1 MYNEGE
7 QSMKNIR
14 YYKENLRRK
23 VLIVEDEF
31 VNQQILGQII
41 SSEYEPIFAN
51 NGQEALDILHE
62 NPQEISLVLLDL
74 NMPVM
79 DGYTLMSI
87 MNEEEILKRI
97 PIIVLTSEKS
107 AEIKSLQLGAQ
118 DFITKPY
125 DMPEIILAR
134 VKRSILLAEETEIIL
149 RTEKDSL
156 TGLTTKKYFFEYIN
170 RYDQHNPNAQ
180 MDAIAI
186 NIKKFRTINALL
198 GHRYGDRLLI
208 SIANSLRK
216 LMEKH
221 EGIVSRVDSDTFFVY
236 ITSLDN
242 YEEVIINALDEAY
255 KKIHKEGKVA
265 FKIGVSR
272 YVDHE
277 LSVEKRFDDALRAL
291 RLNKDNL
298 ETTIVVYD
306 QEMHEKELF
315 DEKLVLEFE
324 KSLENKEFKIYLQPK
339 MNILGDKPVLSSAE
353 VLVRWIHPVH
363 GLISPALFVPL
374 FENNGLITK
383 LDKYIWN
390 EAAAQIRE
398 WKDKYNIVVPLS
410 INVSRVDLFSATLIE
425 DLMEVMEKHQL
436 SFNELFL
443 EVTESACVEDAKE
456 VNRRVRAL
464 KDKGFIIEMDD
475 FGTGYSSLHMV
486 ASLPLDAIK
495 IDRSFVF
502 NLLSNEKSKMLVQII
517 IQIARLLNAKCIA
530 EGVETE
536 EQLKMLREM
545 GVELIQGFYFS
556 PAIPTDKFFDK
567 YLKEKL

>member
-390 EAAAQIRE
+390 EAATQIRE

-536 EQLKMLREM
+536 EQLKMLKEM

>member
-1 MYNEGE
+1 
-7 QSMKNIR
+7 MKNIR
-14 YYKENLRRK
+14 YYKENIKRK

-41 SSEYEPIFAN
+41 SSEYDVIYAN

-62 NPQEISLVLLDL
+62 VPQEISLVLLDL

-79 DGYTLMSI
+79 DGFELMSI

-170 RYDQHNPNAQ
+170 SYDQHNPNAK

-186 NIKKFRTINALL
+186 NIKKFRTINALM
-198 GHRYGDRLLI
+198 GHRFGDRLLI

-216 LMEKH
+216 LMEKY
-221 EGIVSRVDSDTFFVY
+221 EGIVSRVDSDTFYLY
-236 ITSLDN
+236 ITSIDDFEKVIVAAL
-242 YEEVIINALDEAY
+242 EEASNKVN
-255 KKIHKEGKVA
+255 KEGKVA
-265 FKIGVSR
+265 FKVGVNR
-272 YVDHE
+272 VVDRD
-277 LSVEKRFDDALRAL
+277 LSVEKRFDDALRAM
-291 RLNKDNL
+291 RLSKDNL

-306 QEMHEKELF
+306 QKMHEDELF
-315 DEKLVLEFE
+315 NEKLILGFE
-324 KSLENKEFKIYLQPK
+324 KSLANKEFKIYLQPK
-339 MNILGDKPVLSSAE
+339 MSILGDKPRLSSAE
-353 VLVRWIHPVH
+353 VLVRWFHPEY

-374 FENNGLITK
+374 FENNGLITQ
-383 LDKYIWN
+383 LDKFIWN

-398 WKDKYNIVVPLS
+398 WKDKYNIVMPLS
-410 INVSRVDLFSATLIE
+410 INVSRVDLFNATLIE
-425 DLMEVMEKHQL
+425 DLMEIMETHQL
-436 SFNELFL
+436 SFDELYL
-443 EVTESACVEDAKE
+443 EVTESALVDDAKE
-456 VNRRVRAL
+456 VTRRVRAL

-486 ASLPLDAIK
+486 SSLPLDALK
-495 IDRSFVF
+495 VDRSFIF
-502 NLLSNEKSKMLVQII
+502 NISTNEKSKILVSII
-517 IQIARLLNAKCIA
+517 VEITKLLNAKCIA

-536 EQLKMLREM
+536 EQLNILKEM

-556 PAIPTDKFFDK
+556 PAIPCDAFFDK

>member
-1 MYNEGE
+1 
-7 QSMKNIR
+7 MKNIR
-14 YYKENLRRK
+14 YYKENIRRK

-41 SSEYEPIFAN
+41 SSEYQPIYAN

-79 DGYTLMSI
+79 DGFELMRI

-107 AEIKSLQLGAQ
+107 AEIQSLQLGAQ

-170 RYDQHNPNAQ
+170 RYDQHNPNAK
-180 MDAIAI
+180 MDAIVV
-186 NIKKFRTINALL
+186 NVKKFRTINALL
-198 GHRYGDRLLI
+198 GHRFGDRLLI
-208 SIANSLRK
+208 SIGNSLRK
-216 LMEKH
+216 LMENY
-221 EGIVSRVDSDTFFVY
+221 EGIVSRVDADTFYLY

-242 YEEVIINALDEAY
+242 FEEVISKALEEAAN
-255 KKIHKEGKVA
+255 KVHKEGKVA
-265 FKIGVSR
+265 FRVGVNR
-272 YVDHE
+272 VVDHE

-306 QEMHEKELF
+306 QKMHETELF
-315 DEKLVLEFE
+315 NEKLVLEFD
-324 KSLENKEFKIYLQPK
+324 KSIENKEFKIYLQPK
-339 MNILGDKPVLSSAE
+339 MNVSGDKPFLSSAE

-374 FENNGLITK
+374 FENNGLITR

-390 EAAAQIRE
+390 EAASQIRE

-410 INVSRVDLFSATLIE
+410 INVSRVDLFSSTLID
-425 DLMEVMEKHQL
+425 DLMEIMTKYRL
-436 SFNELFL
+436 SFNELYL

-456 VNRRVRAL
+456 VTRRVKAL
-464 KDKGFIIEMDD
+464 KEKGFIIEMDD

-486 ASLPLDAIK
+486 SSLPLDALK
-495 IDRSFVF
+495 IDRSFIL
-502 NLLSNEKSKMLVQII
+502 NLLSNEKSKMLVAII
-517 IQIARLLNAKCIA
+517 IEITKLLNAKCIA

-536 EQLKMLREM
+536 EQLKMLKEM

-556 PAIPTDKFFDK
+556 PAIPTDAFFEK

>member
-1 MYNEGE
+1 
-7 QSMKNIR
+7 MKNIR
-14 YYKENLRRK
+14 YYKENIRQK

-41 SSEYEPIFAN
+41 SSEYQPIYAN

-62 NPQEISLVLLDL
+62 YPQEVSLVLLDL

-79 DGYTLMSI
+79 DGFELMRI

-107 AEIKSLQLGAQ
+107 AEIQSLQLGAQ

-134 VKRSILLAEETEIIL
+134 VKRSIMLAEETEIIL

-170 RYDQHNPNAQ
+170 RYDQHNPNAK
-180 MDAIAI
+180 MDAIVV
-186 NIKKFRTINALL
+186 NVKKFRTINALL
-198 GHRYGDRLLI
+198 GHRFGDRLLI
-208 SIANSLRK
+208 SIGNSLRK
-216 LMEKH
+216 LMEH
-221 EGIVSRVDSDTFFVY
+221 YEGIVSRVDADTFYLY

-242 YEEVIINALDEAY
+242 FEEVISKALEEAAN
-255 KKIHKEGKVA
+255 KVHKEGKVA
-265 FKIGVSR
+265 FRVGVNR
-272 YVDHE
+272 VVDHE

-306 QEMHEKELF
+306 QKMHETELF
-315 DEKLVLEFE
+315 NEKLVLEFD
-324 KSLENKEFKIYLQPK
+324 KSIENKEFKIYLQPK
-339 MNILGDKPVLSSAE
+339 MNITGDKPVLSSAE

-374 FENNGLITK
+374 FENNGLITR

-390 EAAAQIRE
+390 EAASQIRE

-410 INVSRVDLFSATLIE
+410 INVSRVDLFSPTLID
-425 DLMEVMEKHQL
+425 DLMEIMTKYRL
-436 SFNELFL
+436 SFNELYL

-456 VNRRVRAL
+456 VTRRVKAL
-464 KDKGFIIEMDD
+464 KEKGFIIEMDD

-486 ASLPLDAIK
+486 SSLPLDALK
-495 IDRSFVF
+495 IDRSFIL
-502 NLLSNEKSKMLVQII
+502 NLLSNEKSKMLVAII
-517 IQIARLLNAKCIA
+517 IEITKLLNAKCIA

-536 EQLKMLREM
+536 EQLKMLKEM

-556 PAIPTDKFFDK
+556 PAIPTDAFFEK

>member
-1 MYNEGE
+1 
-7 QSMKNIR
+7 MKNIR
-14 YYKENLRRK
+14 YYKENLRKK

-41 SSEYEPIFAN
+41 SSEYEPLYAN

-62 NPQEISLVLLDL
+62 NTQEVSLVLLDL

-79 DGYTLMSI
+79 DGYTLMGI

-170 RYDQHNPNAQ
+170 LYDQHNPNAR
-180 MDAIAI
+180 MDAITI
-186 NIKKFRTINALL
+186 NIKKFRTINALM
-198 GHRYGDRLLI
+198 GHRFGDRLLV

-216 LMEKH
+216 LMEKY
-221 EGIVSRVDSDTFFVY
+221 EGIVARVDSDTFYLY
-236 ITSLDN
+236 INSMDD
-242 YEEVIINALDEAY
+242 YEEVIVKALEEASS
-255 KKIHKEGKVA
+255 KVNKNGKVA
-265 FKIGVSR
+265 FKVGVNR
-272 YVDHE
+272 VADRE
-277 LSVEKRFDDALRAL
+277 LSVEKRFDDALRAM
-291 RLNKDNL
+291 RLSKDNL
-298 ETTIVVYD
+298 ETTVVVYD
-306 QEMHEKELF
+306 QKMHENELF
-315 DEKLVLEFE
+315 NEKLVLEFD

-339 MNILGDKPVLSSAE
+339 MNILGDKPCLSSAE

-398 WKDKYNIVVPLS
+398 WKDKYGIVVPLS

-443 EVTESACVEDAKE
+443 EVTESACVDDAKE
-456 VNRRVRAL
+456 VTRRVRAL
-464 KDKGFIIEMDD
+464 KNKGFIIEMDD

-517 IQIARLLNAKCIA
+517 IEIARLLNAKCIA

-536 EQLKMLREM
+536 EQLKALKEM

-556 PAIPTDKFFDK
+556 PAIPCDKFFDK
-567 YLKEKL
+567 YLKDRL

>member
-1 MYNEGE
+1 
-7 QSMKNIR
+7 MKNIR
-14 YYKENLRRK
+14 YYKENIKRK

-41 SSEYEPIFAN
+41 SCEYDVVYAN

-62 NPQEISLVLLDL
+62 GPQDISLVLLDL

-79 DGYTLMSI
+79 DGFELMKI

-107 AEIKSLQLGAQ
+107 AEIQSLQLGAQ

-134 VKRSILLAEETEIIL
+134 VKRSIMLAEETEIIL

-170 RYDQHNPNAQ
+170 HFDQYNPNAK
-180 MDAIAI
+180 MDAIVV
-186 NIKKFRTINALL
+186 NVKKFRTINALL
-198 GHRYGDRLLI
+198 GHRFGDRLLI
-208 SIANSLRK
+208 SIGNSLRK
-216 LMEKH
+216 LMETY
-221 EGIVSRVDSDTFFVY
+221 EGIVSRVDADTFY
-236 ITSLDN
+236 LYLTSLEN
-242 YEEVIINALDEAY
+242 FQEVISKALEEAAN
-255 KKIHKEGKVA
+255 KVHKEGKVA
-265 FKIGVSR
+265 FRVGVNR
-272 YVDHE
+272 VVDRE

-306 QEMHEKELF
+306 QNMHETELF
-315 DEKLVLEFE
+315 NEKLVLEFD
-324 KSLENKEFKIYLQPK
+324 KSIENKEFKIYLQPK
-339 MNILGDKPVLSSAE
+339 MNITGDKPVLSSAE

-374 FENNGLITK
+374 FENNGLITR

-410 INVSRVDLFSATLIE
+410 INVSRVDLFSATLID
-425 DLMEVMEKHQL
+425 DLMEIMTKYQL
-436 SFNELFL
+436 SFNELYL
-443 EVTESACVEDAKE
+443 EVTESACVDDAKE
-456 VNRRVRAL
+456 VTRRVHAL

-486 ASLPLDAIK
+486 SSLPLDALK
-495 IDRSFVF
+495 VDRSFIF
-502 NLLSNEKSKMLVQII
+502 NLSTNEKSKILVSII
-517 IQIARLLNAKCIA
+517 VEITRLLNAKCIA

-536 EQLKMLREM
+536 EQLKLLKEM

-556 PAIPTDKFFDK
+556 PAIPTDAFFEK

>member
-1 MYNEGE
+1 
-7 QSMKNIR
+7 MKNIR
-14 YYKENLRRK
+14 YYKENIKRK

-41 SSEYEPIFAN
+41 ATEYEPIFAN

-62 NPQEISLVLLDL
+62 NPQDISLVLLDL

-79 DGYTLMSI
+79 DGFELMRII
-87 MNEEEILKRI
+87 MEEEILKRI

-107 AEIKSLQLGAQ
+107 AEIQSLQLGAQ

-134 VKRSILLAEETEIIL
+134 VKRSIMLAEETEIIL

-170 RYDQHNPNAQ
+170 RFDQYNQNAK
-180 MDAIAI
+180 MDAIAV
-186 NIKKFRTINALL
+186 NVKKFRTINALK
-198 GHRYGDRLLI
+198 GHRFGDRLLI

-216 LMEKH
+216 LMEQY
-221 EGIVSRVDSDTFFVY
+221 EGIVSRVDSDTFYLY
-236 ITSLDN
+236 ITSMDN
-242 YEEVIINALDEAY
+242 FEEVITKALEEASN
-255 KKIHKEGKVA
+255 KVNKEGKVA
-265 FKIGVSR
+265 FKVGVNR
-272 YVDHE
+272 VVDRE
-277 LSVEKRFDDALRAL
+277 LSVEKRFDDALRAM
-291 RLNKDNL
+291 RLSKDNL
-298 ETTIVVYD
+298 ETTVMVYD
-306 QEMHEKELF
+306 QTMHENELF
-315 DEKLVLEFE
+315 NEKLVLEFD

-339 MNILGDKPVLSSAE
+339 MNILGDEPRLSSAE
-353 VLVRWIHPVH
+353 VLVRWFHPVH

-398 WKDKYNIVVPLS
+398 WKDKYNITVPLS
-410 INVSRVDLFSATLIE
+410 INVSRVDLFSATLID
-425 DLMEVMEKHQL
+425 DLMEIMHKHQL
-436 SFNELFL
+436 SFDELYL
-443 EVTESACVEDAKE
+443 EVTESALVDDAKE
-456 VNRRVRAL
+456 VTRRVHAL

-486 ASLPLDAIK
+486 SSLPLDALK
-495 IDRSFVF
+495 VDRSFVF
-502 NLLSNEKSKMLVQII
+502 NLLSNEKSKMLVSIIVQITK
-517 IQIARLLNAKCIA
+517 LLNAKCIA

-536 EQLKMLREM
+536 EQLKMLKEM

-556 PAIPTDKFFDK
+556 PAIPADAFFNK
-567 YLKEKL
+567 YLKDRL

>member
-1 MYNEGE
+1 MYNG
-7 QSMKNIR
+7 SGINMKNIR
-14 YYKENLRRK
+14 YYKENLRKK

-41 SSEYEPIFAN
+41 SSEYEPLYAN

-62 NPQEISLVLLDL
+62 NTQEVSLVLLDL

-79 DGYTLMSI
+79 DGYTLMGI

-170 RYDQHNPNAQ
+170 LYDQHNPNAR
-180 MDAIAI
+180 MDAITI
-186 NIKKFRTINALL
+186 NIKKFRTINALM
-198 GHRYGDRLLI
+198 GHRFGDRLLV

-216 LMEKH
+216 LMEKY
-221 EGIVSRVDSDTFFVY
+221 EGIVARVDSDTFYLY
-236 ITSLDN
+236 INSMDD
-242 YEEVIINALDEAY
+242 YEEVIVKALEEASS
-255 KKIHKEGKVA
+255 KVNKNGKVA
-265 FKIGVSR
+265 FKVGVNR
-272 YVDHE
+272 VADRE
-277 LSVEKRFDDALRAL
+277 LSVEKRFDDALRAM
-291 RLNKDNL
+291 RLSKDNL
-298 ETTIVVYD
+298 ETTVVVYD
-306 QEMHEKELF
+306 QKMHENELF
-315 DEKLVLEFE
+315 NEKLVLEFD

-339 MNILGDKPVLSSAE
+339 MNILGDKPCLSSAE

-398 WKDKYNIVVPLS
+398 WKDKYGIVVPLS

-443 EVTESACVEDAKE
+443 EVTESACVDDAKE
-456 VNRRVRAL
+456 VTRRVRAL
-464 KDKGFIIEMDD
+464 KNKGFIIEMDD

-517 IQIARLLNAKCIA
+517 IEIARLLNAKCIA

-536 EQLKMLREM
+536 EQLKALKEM

-556 PAIPTDKFFDK
+556 PAIPCDKFFDK
-567 YLKEKL
+567 YLKDRL

>member
-1 MYNEGE
+1 
-7 QSMKNIR
+7 MKNIR
-14 YYKENLRRK
+14 YYKENIRRN

-41 SSEYEPIFAN
+41 SSEYQPIYAN

-79 DGYTLMSI
+79 DGFELMRI

-107 AEIKSLQLGAQ
+107 AEIQSLQLGAQ

-134 VKRSILLAEETEIIL
+134 VKRSIMLAEETEIIL

-170 RYDQHNPNAQ
+170 RYDQHNPNAK
-180 MDAIAI
+180 MDAIVV
-186 NIKKFRTINALL
+186 NVKKFRTINALL
-198 GHRYGDRLLI
+198 GHRFGDRLLI
-208 SIANSLRK
+208 SIGNSLRK
-216 LMEKH
+216 LMENY
-221 EGIVSRVDSDTFFVY
+221 EGIVSRVDADTFYLY

-242 YEEVIINALDEAY
+242 FEEVISKALEEAAN
-255 KKIHKEGKVA
+255 KVHKEGKVA
-265 FKIGVSR
+265 FRVGVNR
-272 YVDHE
+272 VVDHE

-306 QEMHEKELF
+306 QKMHETELF
-315 DEKLVLEFE
+315 NEKLVLEFD
-324 KSLENKEFKIYLQPK
+324 KSIENKEFKIYLQPK
-339 MNILGDKPVLSSAE
+339 MNITGDKPVLSSAE

-374 FENNGLITK
+374 FENNGLITR

-410 INVSRVDLFSATLIE
+410 INVSRVDLFSATLID
-425 DLMEVMEKHQL
+425 DLMEIMTKYHL
-436 SFNELFL
+436 SFNELYL

-456 VNRRVRAL
+456 VTRRVKAL
-464 KDKGFIIEMDD
+464 KEKGFIIEMDD

-486 ASLPLDAIK
+486 SSLPLDALK
-495 IDRSFVF
+495 IDRSFIL
-502 NLLSNEKSKMLVQII
+502 NLLSNEKSKMLVAII
-517 IQIARLLNAKCIA
+517 IEITKLLNAKCIA

-536 EQLKMLREM
+536 EQLKMLKEM

-556 PAIPTDKFFDK
+556 PAIPTDAFFEK

>member
-1 MYNEGE
+1 
-7 QSMKNIR
+7 MKNIR
-14 YYKENLRRK
+14 YYKENIRRN

-41 SSEYEPIFAN
+41 SSEYQPIYAN

-79 DGYTLMSI
+79 DGFELMRI

-107 AEIKSLQLGAQ
+107 AEIQSLQLGAQ

-134 VKRSILLAEETEIIL
+134 VKRSIMLAEETEIIL

-170 RYDQHNPNAQ
+170 RYDQHNPNAK
-180 MDAIAI
+180 MDAIVV
-186 NIKKFRTINALL
+186 NVKKFRTINALL
-198 GHRYGDRLLI
+198 GHRFGDRLLI
-208 SIANSLRK
+208 SIGNSLRK
-216 LMEKH
+216 LMENY
-221 EGIVSRVDSDTFFVY
+221 EGIVSRVDADTFYLY

-242 YEEVIINALDEAY
+242 FEEVISKALEEAAN
-255 KKIHKEGKVA
+255 KVHKEGKVA
-265 FKIGVSR
+265 FRVGVNR
-272 YVDHE
+272 VVDHE

-306 QEMHEKELF
+306 QKMHENELF
-315 DEKLVLEFE
+315 NEKLVLEFD
-324 KSLENKEFKIYLQPK
+324 KSIENKEFKIYLQPK
-339 MNILGDKPVLSSAE
+339 MNITGDKPVLSSAE

-374 FENNGLITK
+374 FENNGLITR

-390 EAAAQIRE
+390 EAASQIRE

-410 INVSRVDLFSATLIE
+410 INVSRVDLFSATLID
-425 DLMEVMEKHQL
+425 DLMEIMTKYRL
-436 SFNELFL
+436 SFNELYL
-443 EVTESACVEDAKE
+443 EVTESACVDDAKE
-456 VNRRVRAL
+456 VTRRVHAL

-486 ASLPLDAIK
+486 SSLPLDALK
-495 IDRSFVF
+495 VDRSFIF
-502 NLLSNEKSKMLVQII
+502 NLSTNEKSKILVSII
-517 IQIARLLNAKCIA
+517 VEITRLLNAKCIA

-536 EQLKMLREM
+536 EQLKLLKEM

-556 PAIPTDKFFDK
+556 PAIPTDAFFEK